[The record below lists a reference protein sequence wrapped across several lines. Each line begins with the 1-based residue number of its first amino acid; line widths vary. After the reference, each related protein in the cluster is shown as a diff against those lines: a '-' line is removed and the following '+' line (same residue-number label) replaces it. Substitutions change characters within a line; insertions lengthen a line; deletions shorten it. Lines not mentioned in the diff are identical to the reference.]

1 MVCETNARLAAPN
14 SRREFEIIM
23 MNPSAVYSTEP
34 YIAQY
39 DNWLTDADIDT
50 ILNKDFEFVTGRV
63 RRPDGSLQVNAIRQC
78 LTHRIEYG
86 DDQYFDLLTQR
97 VADFFSV
104 PTVAYVEPLPMMK
117 YQPGDYFDWH
127 TDLTVGFAT
136 QRTATMI
143 MYLNDDFEGG
153 NTCFQHL
160 DLRIKPRRGSALVF
174 NYSPEQ
180 LLLHR
185 GEAVIAGTKY
195 ILNAFVRNGEFSI
208 ADRQSVRY

>member
-1 MVCETNARLAAPN
+1 
-14 SRREFEIIM
+14 
-23 MNPSAVYSTEP
+23 MNPSTVYSTEP

-39 DNWLTDADIDT
+39 DNWLTDADIAT
-50 ILNKDFEFVTGRV
+50 ILSKDFEFVTGRV
-63 RRPDGSLQVNAIRQC
+63 RLKDGSLKVNAIRQC

-86 DDQYFDLLTQR
+86 DDHYFDLLTHR

-104 PTVAYVEPLPMMK
+104 PTVAYIEPLPMMK
-117 YQPGDYFDWH
+117 YQPSDYFDWH
-127 TDLTVGFAT
+127 TDLTGGFAT

-153 NTCFQHL
+153 DTCFQHL
-160 DLRIKPRRGSALVF
+160 DLRIKPRRGSALVY

-180 LLLHR
+180 PLLHR
-185 GEAVIAGTKY
+185 GEAVIAGNKY